1 MAVQPDQGLLPWSLS
16 SVDVL
21 QELAVDPEH
30 GLDEDDALRRRR
42 TFGRNQLL
50 ATRQRHLLSILVDQ
64 FKGIVI
70 VLLAGAGILAMLF
83 SNIAEAVAI
92 FIVIVINATIG
103 FVTEWRA
110 IRSMEALRRFARVT
124 CVLLRAGSVRYVA
137 AEELVP
143 GDIVMLEAGDLVPA
157 DLRLVHAAKL
167 NANESTL
174 TGESLPVHKHTDPL
188 SLDTTSLDRHNMAYK
203 GTVITRGTGRGVV
216 VATGMQTAFGK
227 IFEQVSEAEAQQT
240 PLEKRLD
247 AFGERLAWV
256 VLVIGAFVAVGG
268 ILAGRETVLAIEVA
282 IALSVAAIPEGL
294 PIVAT
299 IALAR
304 GMWRMAKRN
313 ALLNR
318 LSAVEVLGATTVI
331 FTDKTG
337 TLTENRLSLDRVV
350 LPERVVEIARAQPE
364 QDDAALLQVL

>member
-1 MAVQPDQGLLPWSLS
+1 
-16 SVDVL
+16 
-21 QELAVDPEH
+21 
-30 GLDEDDALRRRR
+30 
-42 TFGRNQLL
+42 
-50 ATRQRHLLSILVDQ
+50 VDQ

-103 FVTEWRA
+103 FITEWRA

-124 CVLLRAGSVRYVA
+124 CVLLRAGSVRYVE

-143 GDIVMLEAGDLVPA
+143 GDIVLLEAGDLVPA
-157 DLRLVHAAKL
+157 DLRLIRTAKL

-174 TGESLPVHKHTDPL
+174 TGESLPVHKHSDQLPA
-188 SLDTTSLDRHNMAYK
+188 DTVSLDRHNMAYK

-216 VATGMQTAFGK
+216 VATGMRTAFGR

-256 VLVIGAFVAVGG
+256 VIVIGAFVAVGG

-282 IALSVAAIPEGL
+282 IALSVAAIPEGFALSVAAIPEGL

-313 ALLNR
+313 ALITK
-318 LSAVEVLGATTVI
+318 LSAVETLGAVSVI
-331 FTDKTG
+331 LTDKTG
-337 TLTENRLSLDRVV
+337 SLVGGCRCRDR
-350 LPERVVEIARAQPE
+350 
-364 QDDAALLQVL
+364 